1 MQFRNSKMYI
11 PTDKGSL
18 SVNGVCNLEVESD
31 LIRLNLGIT
40 SDSKSV
46 EEAKDRNLQILE
58 NLTTSLID
66 YGIPKEDINTKDI
79 LVNRNYIGSDNQNL
93 SFTVTNLITVI
104 IHDISKL
111 RDIYSLAIENGAND
125 SISVD
130 FLLSNPTYY
139 YNKALKKASIDALN
153 KASLLA
159 SSFNIKFNPAPR
171 KIIEKS
177 SSLYSVTYSTS
188 KLYSSAQQNLSS
200 GLVKITAEI
209 EAIFSTIPC

>member
-1 MQFRNSKMYI
+1 MQFRNGKMYI

-18 SVNGVCNLEVESD
+18 SVNGVGYLEIESD

-40 SDSKSV
+40 SDSKSA
-46 EEAKDRNLQILE
+46 EEAKDKNLQTLE
-58 NLTTSLID
+58 SLITSLTD

-79 LVNRNYIGSDNQNL
+79 SVTRNYIGCDNHQL
-93 SFTVTNLITVI
+93 SFNVTNLITVM

-111 RDIYSLAIENGAND
+111 KDIYSLAIENGAND

-139 YNKALKKASIDALN
+139 YNKALKKATIDALN

-159 SSFNIKFNPAPR
+159 SNFNLKFNPAPH

-177 SSLYSVTYSTS
+177 SSLYSITYSTS
-188 KLYSSAQQNLSS
+188 KSYSSAQQNLSS

-209 EAIFSTIPC
+209 EAIFTTIPC